1 MARHSSQPA
10 AGRSLAT
17 DSRIICS
24 AHACPGQ
31 SRCLCCLQVFHRCR
45 GQQLYTSRCIFMTRV
60 TSREN
65 KSFVSHRFCFAPNC
79 RAAAEHLA
87 EIHHPIPSCFGS
99 ESYSSFV
106 LERDKWTFSQTSL
119 PLAPCQ
125 CLGPCS
131 RSSSESRA
139 AASGRIIGTEDR
151 PVTRK
156 SLESRARPV
165 IR

>member
-87 EIHHPIPSCFGS
+87 EIHHPIPSCLVAKVIRHLSWNVTNGHS
-99 ESYSSFV
+99 HK
-106 LERDKWTFSQTSL
+106 LLCHWL
-119 PLAPCQ
+119 PASAWDPAVVQ
-125 CLGPCS
+125 VPSPGP
-131 RSSSESRA
+131 RPV
-139 AASGRIIGTEDR
+139 AASLVLRTGR
-151 PVTRK
+151 
-156 SLESRARPV
+156 
-165 IR
+165 